1 MPGRLV
7 PSILSRDDRVAE
19 LAERCLDLPA
29 LLAVRRR
36 LVGTGLVG
44 GKAAGM
50 LLARAVLARADP
62 RWTSRLEP
70 HRSWF
75 VGSDVF
81 AGYLLRNGCPAGAG
95 GPRQGLLADAA
106 AIRERILAGTFPE
119 DVSGRL
125 GAMLERLGYGP
136 IVVRSSSLL
145 EDGFENA
152 FTGKYRSVFCAN
164 RGTAGA
170 RLAAL
175 LSAIREVYA
184 SAFGEDALRY
194 RERRGLLD
202 REEGMA
208 ILVQPVSG
216 AAHGDLFYPH
226 LAGVALSYNPWA
238 WDEKIDPRAGMARL
252 VFGLG
257 TRAVDRADDD
267 YTRLVALDAPLARP
281 HEARGDPAERAQ
293 RAVDVVNL
301 ARGELETRAFAEV
314 VRESPDLPLDLFAA
328 APRGVPPLLTF
339 HKLLAATPFAEWVR
353 AMVRTLADVYR
364 FPVEVEWTG
373 SFLPGG
379 RLQLNLV
386 QCRPFQI
393 KEGGAAAPPPKD
405 LREDDVLLASRGPIV
420 GRSTSAQVDRV
431 ILVDADAY
439 AALEPA
445 ARHEVARVVGR
456 VVALGARERL
466 RAVLVGPGRW
476 GTRTPAAGVPTS
488 FAEIQGVAAICEVVR
503 AGAKGAPEVSLGSH
517 FFDELVEADMLYVA
531 VHAGRPGHRLAEELL
546 RAAPNRLEELSPG
559 DARMASVV
567 RVLDFPLRGDRR
579 SLWLHAD
586 FVRQEA
592 VCYLGARPRAARRSP
607 REPGTP

>member
-1 MPGRLV
+1 MPGRLL
-7 PSILSRDDRVAE
+7 PSILTRDDRVAE

-29 LLAVRRR
+29 LLAVRRHR
-36 LVGTGLVG
+36 VGTGLVG

-50 LLARAVLARADP
+50 LLARAILVRADP
-62 RWTSRLEP
+62 RWASRLEP

-81 AGYLLRNGCPAGAG
+81 SEYLLRNGCPAGASG
-95 GPRQGLLADAA
+95 GPREALLGDAA
-106 AIRERILAGTFPE
+106 LMRARILAGTFPDE
-119 DVSGRL
+119 LVRRFR
-125 GAMLERLGYGP
+125 AMLERLGDAP

-164 RGTAGA
+164 RGTPES
-170 RLAAL
+170 RLAAFL
-175 LSAIREVYA
+175 AAVREVYA
-184 SAFGEDALRY
+184 SVLGEDALLY

-202 REEGMA
+202 REERMA

-226 LAGVALSYNPWA
+226 VAGVALSYNPWA
-238 WDEKIDPRAGMARL
+238 WDEGIDPRAGMARL

-281 HEARGDPAERAQ
+281 DEGRGDPAERAQ
-293 RAVDVVNL
+293 RGVDVVNL
-301 ARGELETRAFAEV
+301 ARGELESRPFAEV
-314 VRESPDLPLDLFAA
+314 ARESPGLPLDLFATGAPA
-328 APRGVPPLLTF
+328 AEPVLTF

-364 FPVEVEWTG
+364 FPVEVEWTA

-393 KEGGAAAPPPKD
+393 KEGGAATPPPKD
-405 LREDDVLLASRGPIV
+405 LREDAVLLASRGPIV

-431 ILVDADAY
+431 ILVDPEAY
-439 AALEPA
+439 DRLEPA
-445 ARHEVARVVGR
+445 ARHEVARAVGR
-456 VVALGARERL
+456 VVALGAPERL
-466 RAVLVGPGRW
+466 RALLVGPGRW
-476 GTRTPAAGVPTS
+476 GTRTPSAGVPTS

-517 FFDELVEADMLYVA
+517 FFDELVEADMLYLA

-559 DARMASVV
+559 DARLAAVV

-592 VCYLGARPRAARRSP
+592 VCYLGTRPRPARRSP
-607 REPGTP
+607 G